1 MKKYTGW
8 ALVFGVICSALGY
21 LVNSML
27 ETETK
32 KKMP

>member
-1 MKKYTGW
+1 MKKFTGW
-8 ALVFGVICSALGY
+8 ALVFGVICSALGF
-21 LVNSML
+21 LLNSVM